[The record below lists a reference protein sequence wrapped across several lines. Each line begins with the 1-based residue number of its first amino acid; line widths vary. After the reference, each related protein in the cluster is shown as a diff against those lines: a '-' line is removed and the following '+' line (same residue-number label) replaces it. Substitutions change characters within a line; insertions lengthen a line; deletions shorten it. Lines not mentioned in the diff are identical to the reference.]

1 MKSFDLARAVCREAS
16 AELDGKP
23 GLARAIASNKTVAA
37 VVNLARSDRQH
48 AAVTCQWDADP
59 HALGAGTVTVDLTT
73 GATRSPQRSDY
84 ITKSTAIAPGGNCP
98 RWLNFL
104 MEVTDGNTDLQE
116 YLQRIAGYCLT
127 GITSAHALFFLY
139 GTGRNGKGVFLN
151 TLHGVYGDYA
161 TTAAMETF
169 VATDSDHHPTDL
181 ADLRGAR
188 LVIAQETEQGRR
200 WAEAKIKRMTGGDP
214 IKARFMR
221 QDFFE
226 YTPQFKLVIAGNH
239 KPSLVS
245 VDEAIRARFNLV
257 PFTVTIPETK
267 RDPELAEKLRPE
279 WPGILQWAIDG
290 CLEWQRIGLKPPK
303 IVREATEAY
312 LLDEDTFL
320 KWVDECCVTGTQ
332 YFGIGAHLW
341 NSWKPWAERYN
352 ENPGNRKTF
361 AEAMI
366 AHGYPAD
373 KSQRVRGYS
382 GVNLRP
388 ELRPR
393 ECSLPDDC

>member
-1 MKSFDLARAVCREAS
+1 VAAQAPSRPPPVPPEYSDDALALRFSDRHGDGSRYVALWGKWFHWNGSLWKPDATMKSFDLARAVSREAS

-23 GLARAIASNKTVAA
+23 GLARAIANNKTVAA

-226 YTPQFKLVIAGNH
+226 YTPQFKLVIAETISH
-239 KPSLVS
+239 RSSASMKLSAPASISSRSPSPSPKRSATRNSLKNCAPS
-245 VDEAIRARFNLV
+245 GPAFCNGQSMDASNGRGSASSPQKSCAR
-257 PFTVTIPETK
+257 PP
-267 RDPELAEKLRPE
+267 RP
-279 WPGILQWAIDG
+279 ISLM
-290 CLEWQRIGLKPPK
+290 
-303 IVREATEAY
+303 
-312 LLDEDTFL
+312 
-320 KWVDECCVTGTQ
+320 
-332 YFGIGAHLW
+332 
-341 NSWKPWAERYN
+341 
-352 ENPGNRKTF
+352 KT
-361 AEAMI
+361 
-366 AHGYPAD
+366 
-373 KSQRVRGYS
+373 
-382 GVNLRP
+382 
-388 ELRPR
+388 
-393 ECSLPDDC
+393 LP